1 MADWQ
6 SDKLST
12 GSRVQSF
19 PRTSSTNLPVLLL
32 NYSNSSCNGQE
43 PGSLLHGA
51 MDERSLKRD
60 LRTRGGCPGGWG
72 EEGGPWVS
80 VYPLSYL
87 RYTLLFLP
95 NP

>member
-1 MADWQ
+1 MADWH

-32 NYSNSSCNGQE
+32 NYSNGSCNGQE

-51 MDERSLKRD
+51 MDEIS
-60 LRTRGGCPGGWG
+60 
-72 EEGGPWVS
+72 
-80 VYPLSYL
+80 
-87 RYTLLFLP
+87 
-95 NP
+95 

>member
-6 SDKLST
+6 SDELST
-12 GSRVQSF
+12 GSRLQSF
-19 PRTSSTNLPVLLL
+19 PRTSSTNLPVPLL

-60 LRTRGGCPGGWG
+60 LRTRGRCPRGVGVRKG
-72 EEGGPWVS
+72 VAG
-80 VYPLSYL
+80 YL
-87 RYTLLFLP
+87 CTPFLP
-95 NP
+95 

>member
-43 PGSLLHGA
+43 SGSLLHGA

-60 LRTRGGCPGGWG
+60 LRTRGGCLGG
-72 EEGGPWVS
+72 GGVG
-80 VYPLSYL
+80 
-87 RYTLLFLP
+87 
-95 NP
+95 